1 VDGVIDFFDLNLFK
15 AVLRMATPLVFA
27 AMGGLLS
34 ERSGIMNIALEG
46 LMLAGAF
53 AAVVG
58 TYYLD
63 SPWLGLLVALIVGAL
78 SALVHAFWSIGLRS
92 DQIVTGTAINLL
104 AAGVTVFLIQRIWGQ
119 SGRTPSV
126 EKLPNLTAG
135 INVLVPIA
143 FLMVPLVYLF
153 LRATKPGLRVMASGE
168 HPQAAESV
176 GINVSAMR
184 YAMVMMSGVFAA
196 AAGAFLTIGSLGL
209 FTRDMTAG
217 RGFIALAAVIFG
229 NWMPFGT
236 LAACLL
242 FAGAQAFQI
251 QGQTKGIGIS
261 ADLLL
266 ALPYLLTIIAIAGV
280 VRNSR
285 PPAGLGQHP
294 TPN

>member
-63 SPWLGLLVALIVGAL
+63 SPWLGLLVALIVGTL